1 MADKKSLPRRFLSG
15 ARTLLR
21 LYGTYARLDLLWLLR
36 DTRYCLFYMLTDFI
50 CAGASVSGVMLLSAR
65 LGGFGGMDK
74 NELLF
79 LLSYAV
85 MVDGIYAAFFAG
97 NNFGNISRIIGR
109 GQLDHCVIQPVPYW
123 MQFLAGGCL
132 PFSGSSKLLC
142 GILLCA
148 YSVQRLGRAVV
159 TPGWIASLLCGLFA
173 SAAVMLA
180 FVYLLSCLAFLA
192 PVAAEEISSTV
203 LNMFDMLKSYPLGS
217 LPPFWQAV
225 FCTAAP
231 VGLAA
236 WLPSRA
242 LLSPIFPFPAGTVL
256 AAAIFI
262 ALASCIFRW
271 GMRYYMTHGSPRY
284 SGFGRH

>member
-1 MADKKSLPRRFLSG
+1 MADKKSLPRRLCSG
-15 ARTLLR
+15 AHTLIR
-21 LYGTYARLDLLWLLR
+21 LYGTYIRMDLLWLLR

-65 LGGFGGMDK
+65 LGGFGGMGQE
-74 NELLF
+74 ELLF
-79 LLSYAV
+79 MLSYAV
-85 MVDGIYAAFFAG
+85 MVDGVYAAFFAG

-109 GQLDHCVIQPVPYW
+109 GQLDHCVIQPIPYW

-142 GILLCA
+142 GTMLCA
-148 YSVQRLGRAVV
+148 YSVRRMGLAV
-159 TPGWIASLLCGLFA
+159 TPGWIVSLLCGLFA

-180 FVYLLSCLAFLA
+180 YVYILSCLAFLA
-192 PVAAEEISSTV
+192 PVAAEEISSTA
-203 LNMFDMLKSYPLGS
+203 LSMFDMLKCYPLGS
-217 LPPFWQAV
+217 LPPLWQAV

-242 LLSPIFPFPAGTVL
+242 LTIPVSFFPGAAVL
-256 AAAIFI
+256 AAAVFI
-262 ALASCIFRW
+262 ALASCIFRR
-271 GMRYYMTHGSPRY
+271 GMYHYMTHGSPRY
-284 SGFGRH
+284 SGFGRN